1 MGGAATGLAA
11 RMLEQLG
18 RAVVGADTEFR
29 VVYWNRAAGDMFGWS
44 PYEVLDRNILEA
56 TGTELDPDR
65 GLELLEQLKAGAAF
79 SEEVWMGAR
88 DGRRFPVLAS
98 VTPMMDG
105 DRMDGIV
112 AVLID
117 ITDRLKIERAAE
129 EGRQRLRRSPA
140 GGESRKLRARSGL
153 RGRGLDWP
161 VSPHPRGRSRA
172 DAELEPLHV
181 ARASRDREAFE
192 ERLAEFVRG
201 DLAELDRSMADRPA
215 GRSDPLARD
224 ESEMDHRR

>member
-1 MGGAATGLAA
+1 MGGEATGLAA

-117 ITDRLKIERAAE
+117 ITDRLKMSAP
-129 EGRQRLRRSPA
+129 RRKGVKDSKKPSGWRISEA
-140 GGESRKLRARSGL
+140 SSSIWPPGKRSGL
-153 RGRGLDWP
+153 
-161 VSPHPRGRSRA
+161 
-172 DAELEPLHV
+172 
-181 ARASRDREAFE
+181 ASISASSGS
-192 ERLAEFVRG
+192 VP
-201 DLAELDRSMADRPA
+201 S
-215 GRSDPLARD
+215 
-224 ESEMDHRR
+224 